1 MSVTPSPIGGFAA
14 QFFDNNG
21 VILSGGKIFTYAAG
35 TTTPQA
41 SYTSALGITP
51 HSNPIILDSAGRVPG
66 GEIWLTDGL
75 VYKFVIETAT
85 SILIGTYDNITGVNS
100 NFVNYTIQE
109 EIITATAGQTVFN
122 LSTINYTPGTNSLTV
137 YIDGVNQYVGD
148 SYLETD
154 SDTVTFTSG
163 VHVGGEVKFTTAVQ
177 TTTGAV
183 DANNVGYTANF
194 TGAVGQT
201 VQTKL
206 EQTVSVKDFGAVGDG
221 ITDDTAAIQAAFDA
235 SDAVYFPEST
245 GNYMVSMVTAQAN
258 GSYFGPGTIAKIS
271 GSAGAGV
278 IDIPYGADN
287 VTIDGLGIEYDTTT
301 YGHGPITAG
310 STGGAINQ
318 TTNNISVTN
327 CRLVGISW
335 FTRTVG
341 TKVVNNHIRNGGLQS
356 LSWGDRIT
364 FSGNIITNDAAY
376 TTFNGIGAN
385 NTDATPAQRGLV
397 VIADNVIET
406 YRMGI
411 EWRDWTT
418 TTTNV
423 TNRSIM
429 SNNTIRCKGSSSV
442 SFGISLNADG
452 WDICGNTIERDGTA
466 TVGYGIEA
474 VDTVG
479 NIISGNIV
487 SGFATGIGVYGATS
501 TKPAK
506 KNVVSSNYV
515 SKCLEGIQ
523 LFRFVEDTVI
533 DGNSVFFTTHSSPAN
548 THRAIRID
556 GDSAP
561 ANGTYGTRQAYRT
574 ILSNNSITCDTSGD
588 AATNYNYIQIYAAV
602 DTIVSGNTISI
613 SSGTVNSNA
622 TYIFSSD
629 NTTICNNRY
638 SFKTGTSCGGVNF
651 FQDSGR
657 RLSIHGNTF
666 SGFTR
671 AIERAG
677 SSPFYNLNIY
687 NNLES
692 NCSLA
697 PRVFPS
703 NAATQMYGSRI
714 SYNTAAPILGT
725 WNAGDVIFNS
735 AAGAGWKCSVSGTA
749 GTLPTTTADATN
761 LSTTITLSTLI
772 NVEEGQ
778 YIAIAGVTGTKK
790 IVSINRNNATA
801 VINVA
806 ADATVAAAAVSFVA
820 PTFVALPF

>member
-1 MSVTPSPIGGFAA
+1 MPTVKLSPLGGAA
-14 QFFDNNG
+14 SQFLDNNG
-21 VILSGGKIFTYAAG
+21 VILTGGKVYTYAAG

-41 SYTSALGITP
+41 TYTSASGVTP
-51 HSNPIILDSAGRVPG
+51 HANPIVLDSAGRVPG
-66 GEIWLTDGL
+66 GEVWLVQGL
-75 VYKFVIETAT
+75 IYKFVIETST
-85 SILIGTYDNITGVNS
+85 GSLLGTYDNISGINDLVLNADDIEYDPP
-100 NFVNYTIQE
+100 FVG
-109 EIITATAGQTVFN
+109 A
-122 LSTINYTPGTNSLTV
+122 L
-137 YIDGVNQYVGD
+137 
-148 SYLETD
+148 
-154 SDTVTFTSG
+154 TSG
-163 VHVGGEVKFTTAVQ
+163 
-177 TTTGAV
+177 
-183 DANNVGYTANF
+183 Y
-194 TGAVGQT
+194 T
-201 VQTKL
+201 VQDKL
-206 EQTVSVKDFGAVGDG
+206 AQYVSVKDFGAVGDG
-221 ITDDTAAIQAAFDA
+221 VTDDTVAIQAAFNA

-245 GNYMVSMVTAQAN
+245 GSYMVSMVTAQAN
-258 GSYFGPGTIAKIS
+258 GSYFGPGTIAKIPA
-271 GSAGAGV
+271 SAGIGV

-301 YGHGPITAG
+301 YGNGPITAG
-310 STGGAINQ
+310 RTGGAINQ
-318 TTNNISVTN
+318 TTKNISVTN

-335 FTRTVG
+335 FYRTVG
-341 TKVVNNHIRNGGLQS
+341 TKVVGNHIRNGGLQS
-356 LSWGDRIT
+356 VDWGDRIT

-385 NTDATPAQRGLV
+385 NIDATPAQRGLV

-411 EWRDWTT
+411 EWRDRTT

-423 TNRSIM
+423 NNRSIM
-429 SNNTIRCKGSSSV
+429 SNNTIRCKGSSVV

-474 VDTVG
+474 VGTTG

-487 SGFATGIGVYGATS
+487 SGFRDGIAVYGATAAQ
-501 TKPAK
+501 PAK

-533 DGNSVFFTTHSSPAN
+533 DGNSVFFTTHSSPTN

-588 AATNYNYIQIYAAV
+588 AATVYTYIIISCAV

-613 SSGTVNSNA
+613 SSGTASSKS
-622 TYIFSSD
+622 TYIFNSD
-629 NTTICNNRY
+629 NTSICDNRY
-638 SFKTGTSCGGVNF
+638 SFNNGTPCWGIDF
-651 FQDSGR
+651 FKDSGR

-671 AIERAG
+671 AIERSGAN
-677 SSPFYNLNIY
+677 PFYNLNIY

-714 SYNTAAPILGT
+714 SYNTIAPSLGT

-735 AAGAGWKCSVSGTA
+735 SASAGWKCSVSGTA
-749 GTLPTTTADATN
+749 GTLPTTTANTTN
-761 LSTTITLSTLI
+761 ASTAITLSTLI
-772 NVEEGQ
+772 DVEEGQ
-778 YIAIAGVTGTKK
+778 YIAIAGVAGTKK
-790 IVSINRNNATA
+790 IVSINRNDATA
-801 VINVA
+801 VIDVA
-806 ADATVAAAAVSFVA
+806 ANATVAAGAVSFVA